1 MEQLN
6 FQICIQHQST
16 DVENSRQMSTSGKAT
31 EKWRFPVAF
40 HFSLFSTF
48 FVHGRCK
55 NKEKL
60 KTTTVCWKTYVTF
73 FRYSVILWNFDA
85 SSIEAFTSSSVLMKS
100 PAHIF
105 FHRNLEENLRAY
117 WIQIHPLTR
126 VIERTKLIRVFA
138 IFVFLVSRRFGVDC
152 TWRSTLN
159 GIIAKRKSTSKSTK
173 TENRGLTPSMIYP
186 IHVIRLLA
194 HYCTCI

>member
-40 HFSLFSTF
+40 HLSLFSTF

-117 WIQIHPLTR
+117 WIQIHPLTTA
-126 VIERTKLIRVFA
+126 VIEWCSS
-138 IFVFLVSRRFGVDC
+138 VS
-152 TWRSTLN
+152 
-159 GIIAKRKSTSKSTK
+159 KRKYDSSDCSF
-173 TENRGLTPSMIYP
+173 SM
-186 IHVIRLLA
+186 RSASLLLQYA
-194 HYCTCI
+194 VPQLKKFV